1 MGMLKCDEETCGP
14 EGSPNPG
21 SKGGRAASPLPPLPS
36 DTSFLSPQF
45 TVWTLQEVCMASL
58 VRLVTG

>member
-1 MGMLKCDEETCGP
+1 MEMLKCDEETCGP

-21 SKGGRAASPLPPLPS
+21 SKGGRAAAPLLPLTS
-36 DTSFLSPQF
+36 DTSFLSPKF
-45 TVWTLQEVCMASL
+45 TVWTLQEVCMASR